1 MYVSSMILQYFYY
14 QYDYYTDVP
23 LVLEDSGTCAAIMAY
38 EPEAGDL
45 SANEKTLEDFMSSFS
60 SKGGRRSEFVVWE
73 VSGKFRHSV
82 WEKA

>member
-1 MYVSSMILQYFYY
+1 
-14 QYDYYTDVP
+14 
-23 LVLEDSGTCAAIMAY
+23 MAY